1 MAGLDEA
8 SANSCSYSLHSGSR
22 GGRVYLW
29 DSCTRRSSGSNCRL
43 NYFRIMRSC
52 QFVARR
58 ANLVDQIS
66 STFERHINGL
76 RSIVDDADSRN
87 DQGWNDRQALFPCTI
102 FVVQA
107 IFTRDK
113 GCARTI
119 PAFDGSSRI
128 GNSTA
133 ASPGPFPALPTRGFS
148 TVPPWTS

>member
-29 DSCTRRSSGSNCRL
+29 DSCTRRVSSGSNCHL

-58 ANLVDQIS
+58 TNLVDQIS

-87 DQGWNDRQALFPCTI
+87 DQRWNDRQALFPCTI

-113 GCARTI
+113 GCAKANCGVMT
-119 PAFDGSSRI
+119 ALDG
-128 GNSTA
+128 TYQHA
-133 ASPGPFPALPTRGFS
+133 
-148 TVPPWTS
+148 

>member
-29 DSCTRRSSGSNCRL
+29 DSCTRRGSSGGSSSSGSGNNCRL

-76 RSIVDDADSRN
+76 RSIVDDANSRN
-87 DQGWNDRQALFPCTI
+87 DQRWNDRQTLFTCTI

-113 GCARTI
+113 GCAKANCGVMT
-119 PAFDGSSRI
+119 ALDG
-128 GNSTA
+128 TYQHA
-133 ASPGPFPALPTRGFS
+133 
-148 TVPPWTS
+148 

>member
-8 SANSCSYSLHSGSR
+8 SANSCSYSLHSGPR

-29 DSCTRRSSGSNCRL
+29 DSCTRRGSGDSGDSSGSNLHL

-87 DQGWNDRQALFPCTI
+87 DQRWNDGQALLPCTI

-113 GCARTI
+113 GCAKANCGIMT
-119 PAFDGSSRI
+119 ALDGTYQHTLLCGVGGI
-128 GNSTA
+128 
-133 ASPGPFPALPTRGFS
+133 
-148 TVPPWTS
+148 TSAE